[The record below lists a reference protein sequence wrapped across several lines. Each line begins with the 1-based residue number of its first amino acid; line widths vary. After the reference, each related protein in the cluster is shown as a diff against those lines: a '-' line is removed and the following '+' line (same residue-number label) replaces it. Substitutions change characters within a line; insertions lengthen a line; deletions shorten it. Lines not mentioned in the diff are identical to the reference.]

1 MSQPAGSTP
10 PPTPIRVL
18 VADDHIV
25 VRLGLVTL
33 INNQPDMQVVAEAA
47 NGQEVIDLVRQH
59 KPHVILMDLRM
70 PGLSGDQTIA
80 AVCAENPGARV
91 IVLTIHKGD
100 EAAYQALRAGARGY
114 LIKDTPTREIVGAI
128 REVHAGGQRIEP
140 AIAEQVA
147 QRIGKAGLSVR
158 EIDVLKLIANG
169 LSNKEVA
176 NELGVTEATAK
187 KHMTS
192 VLTKLGAKDRTHA
205 VRLGLERGIIS
216 LDQ

>member
-1 MSQPAGSTP
+1 MTP
-10 PPTPIRVL
+10 SHPPVNGPQQPIRVL

-47 NGQEVIDLVRQH
+47 NGQEVIDLAREH

-80 AVCAENPGARV
+80 AVCAENTGARV

-114 LIKDTPTREIVGAI
+114 LIKDTPTKEIVAAI
-128 REVHAGGQRIEP
+128 RDVHAGKQRIEP

-205 VRLGLERGIIS
+205 VRIGLERGIIS
-216 LDQ
+216 LE

>member
-1 MSQPAGSTP
+1 MISGVSDR
-10 PPTPIRVL
+10 PIRVI

-33 INNQPDMQVVAEAA
+33 LNNQPDMQVVAEAA
-47 NGQEVIDLVRQH
+47 SGQEVVELAREH
-59 KPHVILMDLRM
+59 KPDVVLMDLRM
-70 PGLSGDQTIA
+70 PGLAGDQTIR
-80 AVCAENPGARV
+80 AVTGENPAVRV

-128 REVHAGGQRIEP
+128 RDVHAGRQRIEP

-147 QRIGKAGLSVR
+147 QRLGKSSLSAR

-205 VRLGLERGIIS
+205 VRIGLERGI
-216 LDQ
+216 LTLE

>member
-1 MSQPAGSTP
+1 MGDQ
-10 PPTPIRVL
+10 PIRVL

-33 INNQPDMQVVAEAA
+33 IDNQADMQVVAEAA
-47 NGQEVIDLVRQH
+47 NGHEVIELARQH
-59 KPHVILMDLRM
+59 KPDVILMDLRM

-80 AVCAENPGARV
+80 AVCDENEDARV

-114 LIKDTPTREIVGAI
+114 LIKDVPTKEIVAAI
-128 REVHAGGQRIEP
+128 RDVYAGKRAIPP
-140 AIAEQVA
+140 AIAEQLA
-147 QRIGKAGLSVR
+147 QRIGRAGLSAR
-158 EIDVLKLIANG
+158 EADVLKLIANG

-187 KHMTS
+187 KHMTG
-192 VLTKLGAKDRTHA
+192 VLLKLGARDRTHA
-205 VRLGLERGIIS
+205 VRIGLERGILS
-216 LDQ
+216 FEG

>member
-1 MSQPAGSTP
+1 MGDQ
-10 PPTPIRVL
+10 PIRVL

-33 INNQPDMQVVAEAA
+33 IDNQADMQVVAEAA
-47 NGQEVIDLVRQH
+47 NGLEVIELARAH
-59 KPHVILMDLRM
+59 KPDVILMDLRM

-80 AVCAENPGARV
+80 AVCDENEDARV

-114 LIKDTPTREIVGAI
+114 LIKDVPTKEIVAAI
-128 REVHAGGQRIEP
+128 RDVYAGKRAIPP
-140 AIAEQVA
+140 AIAEQLA
-147 QRIGKAGLSVR
+147 QRIGRAGLSAR
-158 EIDVLKLIANG
+158 EADVLKLIANG

-187 KHMTS
+187 KHMTG
-192 VLTKLGAKDRTHA
+192 VLLKLGARDRTHA
-205 VRLGLERGIIS
+205 VRIGLERGILS
-216 LDQ
+216 FEG

>member
-1 MSQPAGSTP
+1 VSD
-10 PPTPIRVL
+10 IRVL

-47 NGQEVIDLVRQH
+47 NGQEVIDLTREH
-59 KPHVILMDLRM
+59 HPDVILMDLRM

-80 AVCAENPGARV
+80 AVCQENVAARV

-114 LIKDTPTREIVGAI
+114 LIKDVPTKQIVAAI
-128 REVHAGGQRIEP
+128 RDVHAGKQYIE
-140 AIAEQVA
+140 AGIAEQVA
-147 QRIGKAGLSVR
+147 QRLGKAGLSVR
-158 EIDVLKLIANG
+158 EVDVLKLIANG

-192 VLTKLGAKDRTHA
+192 VLMKLGAKDRTHA
-205 VRLGLERGIIS
+205 VKLGLERGIIS
-216 LDQ
+216 LDS

>member
-1 MSQPAGSTP
+1 MATTVSQ
-10 PPTPIRVL
+10 PIRVL

-80 AVCAENPGARV
+80 AVCAENPGARI

-114 LIKDTPTREIVGAI
+114 LIKDTPTKEIVAAI
-128 REVHAGGQRIEP
+128 RDVHAGRQRIEP
-140 AIAEQVA
+140 AIAEQLA
-147 QRIGKAGLSVR
+147 QRLGKAGLSVR
-158 EIDVLKLIANG
+158 EVDVLKLIATG

-176 NELGVTEATAK
+176 SQLGVTEATAK

-205 VRLGLERGIIS
+205 VRIGLERGIIS
-216 LDQ
+216 LDS

>member
-1 MSQPAGSTP
+1 VTT

-47 NGQEVIDLVRQH
+47 NGQEVIDLARQH
-59 KPHVILMDLRM
+59 HPHVILMDLRM

-80 AVCAENPGARV
+80 AVCTENPSARV

-114 LIKDTPTREIVGAI
+114 LIKDTPTKEIVAAI
-128 REVHAGGQRIEP
+128 REVHAGKQRIEP
-140 AIAEQVA
+140 AIAEQLA
-147 QRIGKAGLSVR
+147 QRLGKAGLSVR
-158 EIDVLKLIANG
+158 EVDVLKLIATG

-176 NELGVTEATAK
+176 SQLGVTEATAK

-205 VRLGLERGIIS
+205 VRIGLERGIIS
-216 LDQ
+216 LE

>member
-1 MSQPAGSTP
+1 MTDR
-10 PPTPIRVL
+10 PIRVI

-33 INNQPDMQVVAEAA
+33 INNQPDMLVVAEAA
-47 NGQEVIDLVRQH
+47 NGQEVIALARAHRPDIV
-59 KPHVILMDLRM
+59 LMDLRM
-70 PGLSGDQTIA
+70 PGLAGDQTIA
-80 AVCAENPGARV
+80 AVCGENAAVRV

-114 LIKDTPTREIVGAI
+114 LIKDTPTKEIVAAI
-128 REVHAGGQRIEP
+128 REVHAGKQHIEP

-147 QRIGKAGLSVR
+147 QRLGKTGLSAR
-158 EIDVLKLIANG
+158 EVDVLKLIANG
-169 LSNKEVA
+169 LSNKEVV

-192 VLTKLGAKDRTHA
+192 VLTKLDAKDRTHA
-205 VRLGLERGIIS
+205 VKIGLERGIIT
-216 LDQ
+216 LDS

>member
-1 MSQPAGSTP
+1 MSD
-10 PPTPIRVL
+10 TPIRVL

-33 INNQPDMQVVAEAA
+33 IDNQADMQVVAEAA
-47 NGQEVIDLVRQH
+47 NGQEVIELARAH
-59 KPHVILMDLRM
+59 KPDVILMDLRM

-80 AVCAENPGARV
+80 AVCEENSEARV

-114 LIKDTPTREIVGAI
+114 LIKDVPTKEIVAAI
-128 REVHAGGQRIEP
+128 RDVYAGKRAIPP
-140 AIAEQVA
+140 AIAEQLA
-147 QRIGKAGLSVR
+147 QRIGRAGLSAR
-158 EIDVLKLIANG
+158 EADVLKLIANG

-187 KHMTS
+187 KHMTG
-192 VLTKLGAKDRTHA
+192 VLLKLGARDRTHA
-205 VRLGLERGIIS
+205 VRIGLERGILS
-216 LDQ
+216 LEG

>member
-1 MSQPAGSTP
+1 MTPSQPQVSGP
-10 PPTPIRVL
+10 QQPIRVL

-47 NGQEVIDLVRQH
+47 NGQEVIDLAREH

-80 AVCAENPGARV
+80 AVCAENTGARV

-114 LIKDTPTREIVGAI
+114 LIKDTPTEEIVAAI
-128 REVHAGGQRIEP
+128 RDVHAGKQRIEP

-158 EIDVLKLIANG
+158 EVDVLKLIAHG

-205 VRLGLERGIIS
+205 VRIGLERGIIS
-216 LDQ
+216 LE